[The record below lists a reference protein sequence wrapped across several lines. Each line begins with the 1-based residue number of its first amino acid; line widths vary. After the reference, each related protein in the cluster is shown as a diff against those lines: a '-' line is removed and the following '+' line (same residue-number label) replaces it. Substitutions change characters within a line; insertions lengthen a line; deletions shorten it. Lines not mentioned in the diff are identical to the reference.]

1 MNRTHA
7 QRTRLIRYRSIAP
20 PPWTESLYDAGR
32 RPGCRIG
39 ALHSLLLRL
48 PFSLLQSDLA
58 EVDLVDGR
66 LDDRLGVD
74 ARGEELAVVPVVDPR
89 NRSPLGHDR
98 VVQLAVG
105 GVALRATQPGGRV
118 HQLVRSRV

>member
-7 QRTRLIRYRSIAP
+7 QRTRLIRYRTIAP
-20 PPWTESLYDAGR
+20 PPWRKSLYGSYNAGR
-32 RPGCRIG
+32 RPGFRIG
-39 ALHSLLLRL
+39 ALRSLLLRL

-89 NRSPLGHDR
+89 NRDR
-98 VVQLAVG
+98 KSTRLNSSHRCISYAVFC
-105 GVALRATQPGGRV
+105 L
-118 HQLVRSRV
+118 

>member
-7 QRTRLIRYRSIAP
+7 QRTRLIRYRTIAP
-20 PPWTESLYDAGR
+20 PPWRKSLYNAGR
-32 RPGCRIG
+32 RPGFRIG
-39 ALHSLLLRL
+39 APRSLLLRL
-48 PFSLLQSDLA
+48 PLSLLQSDLA

-66 LDDRLGVD
+66 LDDRPGVD

-98 VVQLAVG
+98 VVELPV
-105 GVALRATQPGGRV
+105 VP
-118 HQLVRSRV
+118 